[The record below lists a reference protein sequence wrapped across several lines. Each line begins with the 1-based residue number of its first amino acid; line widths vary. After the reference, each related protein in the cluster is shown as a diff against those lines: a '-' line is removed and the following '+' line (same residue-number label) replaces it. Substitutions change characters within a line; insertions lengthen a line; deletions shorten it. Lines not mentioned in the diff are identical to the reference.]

1 MLSYVLLLLGLS
13 IIIYSIYKKRME
25 FHELNLFKSKN
36 KTSNTCSCN
45 TNNEF
50 ASVYTRGGNR
60 GTL

>member
-1 MLSYVLLLLGLS
+1 
-13 IIIYSIYKKRME
+13 ME

-50 ASVYTRGGNR
+50 TSVYTRGGNR

>member
-13 IIIYSIYKKRME
+13 IIFILFTKKDE

-50 ASVYTRGGNR
+50 TSVYTRGGNR